1 MQLRLFSGFTRFLLG
16 MLALAFALSAG
27 AAGPK
32 AYVGNFKDDSV
43 SVIDTSTGT
52 VTSTIPVAK
61 GPHGMSVTPDGRRV
75 YVSGEGSSS
84 VSVIDTATDR
94 VIQTIEVGNTPHGL
108 AVTPEGGMVLVG
120 VYGEDRI
127 AFVDTASQKIV
138 ATAPVPKPHT
148 IAISPDGKLAYAAS
162 QQPGKFSLVVVDIAT
177 RAPIRTVALEK
188 TPRDLEFGFDGRRLY
203 FTLAGVNAV
212 QVLDPATDKV
222 VAEIPTGASPHIA
235 NVFRGAPAG
244 TVVVQGPGELML
256 FDPATNLP
264 LRSVSVGKQP
274 HWVAAAGDGKSVYV
288 TNEGSN
294 DVTIVD
300 LASGQTRTVAV
311 GNAPRKVVVQ
321 RAMAAAASNAKI
333 SIANFAFAPAE
344 ISIAAGQAVTWT
356 NDDGAPHGL
365 AYKDGVQGTDL
376 LLPGQ
381 SFSRSYDK
389 AGTYDY
395 ICAVHAY
402 MTGKV
407 VVR

>member
-1 MQLRLFSGFTRFLLG
+1 M
-16 MLALAFALSAG
+16 
-27 AAGPK
+27 
-32 AYVGNFKDDSV
+32 
-43 SVIDTSTGT
+43 
-52 VTSTIPVAK
+52 
-61 GPHGMSVTPDGRRV
+61 TPD
-75 YVSGEGSSS
+75 
-84 VSVIDTATDR
+84 
-94 VIQTIEVGNTPHGL
+94 
-108 AVTPEGGMVLVG
+108 GGMVLVG

-127 AFVDTASQKIV
+127 AFVDTATQKIV

-188 TPRDLEFGFDGRRLY
+188 TPRDLEFGSDGKRLY

-222 VAEIPTGASPHIA
+222 VADIPTGASPHIA

-321 RAMAAAASNAKI
+321 RAMAAAASNARI
-333 SIANFAFAPAE
+333 SITNFAFAPAE
-344 ISIAAGQAVTWT
+344 ITVAAGQAVTWT